1 MNTLPKRLTALLT
14 LSIFIVVI
22 ACQPKTTAPAQTNV
36 QYGVSLPS
44 DFEIE
49 KLYNP
54 SINNQGSWVSIT
66 EGPDNR
72 FYTCDQYG
80 GLYTF
85 KMPEVGDTLAVAD
98 VDSLEIN
105 MGHAQGLLW
114 AFNSL
119 YAVVVRNENP
129 EQPDDPSSGIY
140 RLTDEDGDGKLDTK
154 KNIISVTGQGEHG
167 PHTLRVSPDGESL
180 YFIAGNFN
188 KVPDHFK
195 SRLPR
200 TWEEDNLLP
209 PYLDASGHAND
220 LKAPGG
226 WLAKTDPDGKEWE
239 LIGAGMRNP
248 FSFGINDH
256 GELFAYDADMEWDFG
271 MPWYRPTRILHVTSG
286 SEFGWRTG
294 SGKWP
299 VYLPDNLPA
308 VEDMAQGSPTA
319 VIMGRDL
326 NFPNKYRDGL
336 FACDWSFGTIY
347 HVDLEESGSSY
358 VGEKSEFLSG
368 VPLPI
373 TNATAGTDG
382 NLYFLT
388 GGRRLDSHLYRVRY
402 TGSEDI
408 NSYKASSDPEA
419 EKLRTLRRQLEKY
432 HTGQN
437 PEAIQTAWSHLSH
450 EDRHIRYA
458 ARIAIE
464 HQDLNEW
471 LSLLFEE
478 VDATKVV
485 QGALAYARSGG
496 ALDMQITAK
505 LNGLSYTE
513 LTEENQIG
521 LLRAYALLLGRDKNK
536 DVQVRSQ
543 ITKRL
548 SPLYPS
554 DNYKTNHS
562 LCELMIHLQS
572 KDAVVKT
579 MALLE
584 SSTSAE
590 ANDSPDILSK
600 KLLERSKQYGPQI
613 ADMLNNMPPTEAIF
627 YATALSHAKTGW
639 TKELRTSYFS
649 WFENALSK
657 KGGVSYKGFLD
668 NIKSQALSNV
678 PNEEQAYFKE
688 IAGFYS
694 PLMAMANLPKPK
706 GPGSNYN
713 MYDLGRIATWGND
726 KIENYKRT
734 YADGHRAYQAALC
747 SSCHRMNGEGGAQG
761 PDLSN
766 INTRF
771 NKAEIVRAI
780 LTPNEEI
787 SDQYA
792 FTSFDLK
799 DGSRKVGRVV
809 KETDKA
815 YTIYQSPYDMTATTE
830 LSKSD
835 VKNHTLSA
843 TSPMPAKLLN
853 TLNEDEVL
861 DLVVYLLA
869 GGKEDSELY
878 N

>member
-1 MNTLPKRLTALLT
+1 MNILPKKLSELSLTFVL
-14 LSIFIVVI
+14 IVVI
-22 ACQPKTTAPAQTNV
+22 ACQPESPVAPLK
-36 QYGVSLPS
+36 YGISLPS

-54 SINNQGSWVSIT
+54 SVNDQGSWVSIT

-72 FYTCDQYG
+72 FYTSDQYG

-85 KMPEVGDTLAVAD
+85 KMPAIGDTLSVTD
-98 VDSLEIN
+98 IDSVEIN

-119 YAVVVRNENP
+119 YVVVVKGENP
-129 EQPDDPSSGIY
+129 NKPDDPSSGIY
-140 RLTDEDGDGKLDTK
+140 RLTDQDGDGKLDTK

-188 KVPDHFK
+188 KVPDQFK

-226 WLAKTDPDGKEWE
+226 WLAKTNPDGTDWE

-286 SEFGWRTG
+286 AEFGWRTG

-299 VYLPDNLPA
+299 VYSPDNLPA

-326 NFPNKYRDGL
+326 NFPAQYRDGL
-336 FACDWSFGTIY
+336 FACDWSFGTMY

-358 VGEKSEFLSG
+358 VGEKKEFLSG
-368 VPLPI
+368 APLPI
-373 TNATAGTDG
+373 TNATAGSDG

-388 GGRRLDSHLYRVRY
+388 GGRRLESHLYRVRY
-402 TGSEDI
+402 TGSED
-408 NSYKASSDPEA
+408 ASSYTASSEPEA
-419 EKLRTLRRQLEKY
+419 EKLRTLRHQLEKY

-437 PEAIQTAWSHLSH
+437 PEAIQAAWPYLNH
-450 EDRHIRYA
+450 EDRHIQYA

-464 HQDLNEW
+464 HQDLQSW
-471 LSLLFEE
+471 QSLLYDETNP
-478 VDATKVV
+478 TKVI
-485 QGALAYARSGG
+485 QASLAYARSGG
-496 ALDMQITAK
+496 TLEMQITNK
-505 LNGLSYTE
+505 LNELSYPSLSE
-513 LTEENQIG
+513 DNQIG
-521 LLRAYALLLGRDKNK
+521 LLRAYTLLLARDKTGDQTIK
-536 DVQVRSQ
+536 KQ
-543 ITKRL
+543 IAKRL
-548 SPLYPS
+548 SPLFPS
-554 DNYKTNHS
+554 NNYKTNHS
-562 LCELMIHLQS
+562 LCELLIHLQS
-572 KDAVVKT
+572 DDAVEKT

-584 SSTSAE
+584 STTDEGAS
-590 ANDSPDILSK
+590 DSPDILTK
-600 KLLERSKQYGPQI
+600 KLLARSEQYGPQI
-613 ADMLNNMPPTEAIF
+613 ADMLDNMPPTEAIF
-627 YATALSHAKTGW
+627 YATALSHAKKGW
-639 TKELRTSYFS
+639 TKKLRSSYFA
-649 WFENALSK
+649 WFENAISK

-678 PNEEQAYFKE
+678 PEADKAYFKE

-694 PLMAMANLPKPK
+694 PMMEMADLPKPI

-713 MYDLGRIATWGND
+713 MYDLGRIATWGDD
-726 KIENYKRT
+726 KINNYKRT
-734 YADGHRAYQAALC
+734 YAEGHRAYQAALC

-771 NKAEIVRAI
+771 NKGEIVNAI
-780 LTPNEEI
+780 LVPNKEI

-792 FTSFDLK
+792 FTAFELK
-799 DGSRKVGRVV
+799 DGNRKVGRII
-809 KETDKA
+809 KETEEA

-830 LSKSD
+830 LLKSD
-835 VKNHTLSA
+835 VKSQALSA

-861 DLVVYLLA
+861 DLVVYLMA
-869 GGKEDSELY
+869 GGKADSELY